1 MIKVIYKKIKD
12 LSDKKFVV
20 VIIIIQFSRH
30 LEFELIVFHFSSFN
44 LLT

>member
-12 LSDKKFVV
+12 LSDKEFVV
-20 VIIIIQFSRH
+20 VIIIQFSRH
-30 LEFELIVFHFSSFN
+30 LEFELIVSFIFSSFT

>member
-20 VIIIIQFSRH
+20 VIIIQFSRH